1 MFSEDQNQRIF
12 RKILLEVSV
21 LVNLVTF
28 FTITNI
34 FCRVMIVVVVVIFVT
49 ILFSCT
55 LFFNIY
61 RILKYIQQFMKI
73 ILIPQVIL
81 VVN

>member
-34 FCRVMIVVVVVIFVT
+34 CCCVMIVVVVVIFVN